1 MHTLRDITPYVAAA
15 TAVLSLVALVLVTM
29 LWRGTRRLRRSQTVV
44 LGPHEQRDL
53 VSHAEH
59 LSAQVRNL
67 REAVETLTGE
77 LDTHRL
83 HLDEALTNHAIVR
96 YDAFRDT
103 GGEQSTSIALLDSHR
118 SGIVVSTISAR
129 DFARLYVKMLDHGVP
144 DRELSPEELQA
155 VQTAVP
161 MPHPPPSDE
170 PSAPQA

>member
-1 MHTLRDITPYVAAA
+1 VHTLRDITPYIAAA
-15 TAVLSLVALVLVTM
+15 TAVLSLVALILVAL
-29 LWRGTRRLRRSQTVV
+29 LWRAARRLRRSQTVV
-44 LGPHEQRDL
+44 LGPHEERDL

-67 REAVETLTGE
+67 RDAVEALTGE
-77 LDTHRL
+77 LETHRL

-103 GGEQSTSIALLDSHR
+103 GGEQSTSIALLDNHR
-118 SGIVVSTISAR
+118 SGIIVSTISAR
-129 DFARLYVKMLDHGVP
+129 DFARLYVKTLDHGVP

-161 MPHPPPSDE
+161 GPLAEPAEQPPT
-170 PSAPQA
+170 

>member
-1 MHTLRDITPYVAAA
+1 VHTLRDITPYLATAA
-15 TAVLSLVALVLVTM
+15 TVVSLVALVLLAL
-29 LWRGTRRLRRSQTVV
+29 LWRASRRLRRSQTVV

-53 VSHAEH
+53 VAHAEH

-67 REAVETLTGE
+67 REAVEALTAE

-103 GGEQSTSIALLDSHR
+103 GGEQSTSIALLDNHR

-129 DFARLYVKMLDHGVP
+129 DFARLYVKTLDHGVP

-155 VQTAVP
+155 VQTAAP
-161 MPHPPPSDE
+161 T
-170 PSAPQA
+170 PQAPPAGALPQP